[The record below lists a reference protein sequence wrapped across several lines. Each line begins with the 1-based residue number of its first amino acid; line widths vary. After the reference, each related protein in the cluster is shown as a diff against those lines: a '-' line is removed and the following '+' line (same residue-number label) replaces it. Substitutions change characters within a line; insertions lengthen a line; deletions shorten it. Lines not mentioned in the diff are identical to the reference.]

1 VCFLSHLGS
10 VVLLIALAKV
20 PLMLQAKGRT
30 KITTVQAD
38 SELSVTHKLTSDHVS
53 EAHFG
58 IICN

>member
-1 VCFLSHLGS
+1 MYVPHLGN
-10 VVLLIALAKV
+10 VVLLIAIAKI

-53 EAHFG
+53 QAHFG